1 MKEEGNEIKRGD
13 DRMKKKHEIDKKYEL
28 DKNDEPN
35 NSSMA
40 HDMEEIVQL
49 GKQMVRLRT
58 NEELKKDNKQPD
70 PVQYKEKS

>member
-13 DRMKKKHEIDKKYEL
+13 DRMKKKHEI

-49 GKQMVRLRT
+49 GKQMDRLRT

-70 PVQYKEKS
+70 PVQYKEKNEL